1 MRLDHLRKE
10 YRAGALLESRA
21 PADPLQLFATW
32 FDRAVAQGGPDRN
45 AMTLATADGRGRPDA
60 RTVLLKSFDAR
71 GFVFATNYQSRK
83 GREIEANPFATLLFY
98 FPALEQQ
105 IRIEG
110 RIARVSAAESDEIF
124 MARPR
129 GSRIGAMASPQSR
142 VIANRK
148 VVESRVAALEKKL
161 ASVEITRPAHWGGY
175 RVKPRV
181 IEFWQGRENRLH
193 DRLRYTKTPRGWTRV
208 RLAP

>member
-21 PADPLQLFATW
+21 PADPLTLFAKW
-32 FDRAVAQGGPDRN
+32 FTRALALGGPDRN

-60 RTVLLKSFDAR
+60 RMVLLKSYDAR
-71 GFVFATNYQSRK
+71 GFVFATNFKSRK
-83 GREIEANPFATLLFY
+83 GRELTANPYATLLFY

-110 RIARVSAAESDEIF
+110 RVDRVTPQESDEIF
-124 MARPR
+124 LARPR

-142 VIANRK
+142 VIASRK
-148 VVESRVAALEKKL
+148 AIEARVAALEKRHAGRK
-161 ASVEITRPAHWGGY
+161 VTRPAHWGGY
-175 RVKPRV
+175 RVKPQA

-193 DRLRYTKTPRGWTRV
+193 DRLRYTRTARGWARV

>member
-1 MRLDHLRKE
+1 
-10 YRAGALLESRA
+10 
-21 PADPLQLFATW
+21 
-32 FDRAVAQGGPDRN
+32 
-45 AMTLATADGRGRPDA
+45 MTLATADGRGRPDA

-71 GFVFATNYQSRK
+71 GFVFATNYESRK
-83 GREIEANPFATLLFY
+83 GREIEANPYATLLFY

-142 VIANRK
+142 VIASRK
-148 VVESRVAALEKKL
+148 VVENRVAALEKEL